1 MRTAY
6 RVLSTAVAAG
16 AIFPFGMPTAAAST
30 KLEVTVETAAWF
42 WSAQTSGA
50 GPGGVPY
57 PALNPRA
64 SGVPEGN
71 LAVAY
76 KGESKTDADGNR
88 VAVPEKETYLMWDVY
103 DVPEGS
109 TVEQFTFT
117 MVLNEDSHQVYAPAV
132 DIPGQGRKGG
142 APAIVACAA
151 TIGFGEADGDA
162 FTAKPDDNCA
172 DQVFGEYDD
181 TTKSYTFHAPTYAQ
195 DWVDG
200 LDNYGLGIRPL
211 EDATEP
217 FELHFLP
224 AAMIKTTIVYTPP
237 VAEPTAAPT
246 SFEPIPVPTV
256 PSTDTDVFVPDVQ
269 PQPEPEPQPVP
280 TPEVVKPRPQVV
292 VQPVAATPFSR
303 DGALS
308 PLFWFAMIGGVLLL
322 GVTSLI
328 LGDPLVPEGGSTTR
342 VRTTG
347 RHRLA
352 PAPARATRPI
362 RPRTV

>member
-6 RVLSTAVAAG
+6 RVLSTAIAAG
-16 AIFPFGMPTAAAST
+16 AIFPFGMPAASAST
-30 KLEVTVETAAWF
+30 KLEVQVETAAWF

-57 PALNPRA
+57 PTIDRRA

-76 KGESKTDADGNR
+76 RGESTTDDDGNR
-88 VAVPEKETYLMWDVY
+88 IAIPDKETYLMWDVY

-109 TVEQFTFT
+109 TVEQFSFT
-117 MVLNEDSHQVYAPAV
+117 MFLNRDYQQLYAPGV
-132 DIPGQGRKGG
+132 DVPGQGKKGG
-142 APAIVACAA
+142 PPAIVACAA

-162 FTAKPDDNCA
+162 FTAKPEDNCA

-200 LDNYGLGIRPL
+200 KDNYGLGIRPL

-217 FELHFLP
+217 FELYFLP
-224 AAMIKTTIVYTPP
+224 AATVKTTIVYTPP
-237 VAEPTAAPT
+237 VAEPTAEPT
-246 SFEPIPVPTV
+246 SFAPIPIPTTI
-256 PSTDTDVFVPDVQ
+256 PTQDTEVFVPDTQ
-269 PQPEPEPQPVP
+269 PQPEPQPVP
-280 TPEVVKPRPQVV
+280 TPEVVKPRQPVV
-292 VQPVAATPFSR
+292 VQTVAATPFSR
-303 DGALS
+303 DGSLS
-308 PLFWFAMIGGVLLL
+308 PVFWFGMIAGVILL

-328 LGDPLVPEGGSTTR
+328 LGDPIEPDGSSTTR